1 MPMPVENP
9 KHKNQNN
16 FMVAV
21 LIGQVGVLVLV
32 IVLAAGLGGLALDAH
47 FGTKPWI
54 TVGLLAASIP
64 VTIFLMLW
72 MARKTVARIKGI
84 DKESAKE
91 EDAIEKDL

>member
-1 MPMPVENP
+1 MPMPFKNP
-9 KHKNQNN
+9 KHKSQNN
-16 FMVAV
+16 LMIAV
-21 LIGQVGVLVLV
+21 LVGQVGILVLV

-54 TVGLLAASIP
+54 TIGLLAVSIP

-72 MARKTVARIKGI
+72 MARKTVAKIKGI